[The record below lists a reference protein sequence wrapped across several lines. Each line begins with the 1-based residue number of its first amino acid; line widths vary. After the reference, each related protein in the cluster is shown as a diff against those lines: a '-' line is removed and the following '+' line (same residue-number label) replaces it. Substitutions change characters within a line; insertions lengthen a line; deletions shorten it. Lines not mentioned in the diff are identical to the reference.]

1 MNKKRTSMKGM
12 GADTF
17 FETPVSQQDDMQASQ
32 HDDKPVSQDASIP
45 ASHQTSKPV
54 GQQTGKTVSQPTGSA
69 GEEQLIKATFY
80 LTQEHI
86 MKLEHIRIG
95 RKQKGT
101 KVDKSAL
108 VREAI
113 DLLGE

>member
-17 FETPVSQQDDMQASQ
+17 FETPARQHDDMQVNQ
-32 HDDKPVSQDASIP
+32 HDDKTVSQDTSIP
-45 ASHQTSKPV
+45 ASQQNSEPV
-54 GQQTGKTVSQPTGSA
+54 QQQDSKTVSQRTGNT

-113 DLLGE
+113 DLLVE